1 MYPTGVWRHGRDYY
15 SHELLTAALAATVEV
30 LLDPRMSEEHMRA
43 MWGLV
48 GLQEGEW
55 PAL

>member
-1 MYPTGVWRHGRDYY
+1 MDVDDH
-15 SHELLTAALAATVEV
+15 SHELLTAALTATVEV
-30 LLDPRMSEEHMRA
+30 LLDPRTLERHTRA

-55 PAL
+55 PAV